1 MAHFD
6 AYANEYDAWYTTPLG
21 QYADDVEKVLI
32 KDLADPKEDER
43 ALDIGSGTGNYSI
56 WLAERGL
63 DVTALDQSDE
73 MTKIAK
79 KKAFARGLS
88 IDFRL
93 GHAETLPF
101 EDESFDLV
109 TSVTAVE
116 FMDNP
121 STVLKEAMRVLKP
134 GGRLVIGLLT
144 LDSPWGE
151 MYRQSVAANPD
162 SLFAK
167 AHLYKEEEV
176 KDLLP
181 QEYTLKKGLYY
192 PPHQEFDAEEAAETE
207 YKNQKMQTDRAGF
220 FAVRWV
226 KEEQR

>member
-6 AYANEYDAWYTTPLG
+6 PYANEYDAWYNTPLG

-32 KDLADPKEDER
+32 KDLAQPNEGEH

-79 KKAFARGLS
+79 KKAYARGLT
-88 IDFRL
+88 IDFLL
-93 GHAETLPF
+93 GHAEDLPF
-101 EDESFDLV
+101 DDNSFDLI

-116 FMDNP
+116 FMDDP

-151 MYRQSVAANPD
+151 MYRQSVAADPD

-167 AHLYKEEEV
+167 AHLYKEEEL

-181 QEYTLKKGLYY
+181 QEFTLKKGLYF
-192 PPHQEFDAEEAAETE
+192 PPQQEFDAEEAARIEKE
-207 YKNQKMQTDRAGF
+207 NQEKQADRAGF
-220 FAVRWV
+220 FAVRWI
-226 KEEQR
+226 KEDN